1 MVDTNLFK
9 LNQKTLRVPR
19 DHTYTY
25 YTNSASRGKPTLILF
40 HGWPDTAKLWANV
53 INNYL
58 LPSGYGIIAVDGLGF
73 GDTSKPT
80 SHAEYAFDLLAA
92 DAVAILDAEQIPTVI
107 SVGHDWGSGIAQR
120 LYNFYPTRVSGLGML
135 NFAYLPPHDPPFEIE
150 AVLDALR
157 KVFGYGTIEYWKFFV
172 AEDAPRILSENIK
185 SIYAAAHGS
194 PESWLETY
202 CAPDGMR
209 NWVSSGKT
217 QQLLQPY
224 AGGSHEADF
233 VEPNKLV
240 LQENVVVKVPTL
252 FWGGTRDMV
261 CRPEMLQRS
270 MEAGL
275 LPKLTLKLVDEG
287 HWALLAKPER
297 FGEDLIQWL
306 EDNFL
311 GVRGV
316 AL

>member
-1 MVDTNLFK
+1 MADTNLSK

-73 GDTSKPT
+73 GDTSEPT
-80 SHAEYAFDLLAA
+80 

-120 LYNFYPTRVSGLGML
+120 LYNCYPTRVSGLGML
-135 NFAYLPPHDPPFEIE
+135 NFA
-150 AVLDALR
+150 AALDALR

-172 AEDAPRILSENIK
+172 AEDAPWILSENIK

-217 QQLLQPY
+217 QQPLQPY

-233 VEPNKLV
+233 LV

-297 FGEDLIQWL
+297 FSEDLIQ
-306 EDNFL
+306 
-311 GVRGV
+311 
-316 AL
+316 